1 MKPTSD
7 VLDPK
12 TTSSGPGVPLIDG
25 KKQCPDCGK
34 FFNKAYLKIH
44 HDAIHLKKQNLCHDC
59 GMNFTFAG
67 SLKCHQERTCKS
79 KAKEVAELV
88 QCKKCGKEMK
98 EWSLAKHIK
107 EVHTEGR
114 VKCKK
119 CGKEMKERNLAR
131 HIKQVHTDGRVKCKQ
146 CGKEIKEWYLAE
158 HTKLI
163 HNDGQVNCQQCGKQ
177 MKNKRTLGVHIK
189 LVHANG
195 PVKCEQCVKEMKNK
209 KTLAEHFKSVHI
221 KKSTLV
227 KCDLCQKSLKKDSMK
242 QHQAMHRRVFIKA
255 LRV

>member
-7 VLDPK
+7 VLDTM
-12 TTSSGPGVPLIDG
+12 TTPSGPGAGVSPIYG

-34 FFNKAYLKIH
+34 FFNKAYLKVH
-44 HDAIHLKKQNLCHDC
+44 RGAVHLKKQNVCHDC
-59 GMNFTFAG
+59 GMTFTFVR
-67 SLKCHQERTCKS
+67 SLKCHQERTCKGG
-79 KAKEVAELV
+79 EELV

-98 EWSLAKHIK
+98 GW
-107 EVHTEGR
+107 
-114 VKCKK
+114 
-119 CGKEMKERNLAR
+119 NLAR
-131 HIKQVHTDGRVKCKQ
+131 HLKRVHTDGRVKCKQ